1 MKVGMNLLLWTAF
14 VEEAH
19 FPILEKIKKTGY
31 DGVEIPL
38 FDGDAEHY
46 KKIKKELDN
55 LGLGCTA
62 VTVVNADTN
71 PISPDASVR
80 KAALDRIKW
89 ALDMTSVM
97 GGDVLA
103 GPYHSALGV
112 FSGQPPTADER
123 KRAVEVLT
131 QAADH
136 AQKVKVKIAIEYLNR
151 FECYFLTNALDAKNL
166 VREINHP
173 YFGTMYDT
181 FHANI
186 EEKNISQAIASME
199 DTYVHVHISENDR
212 GTPGSGHVHWDETFK
227 ALRKA
232 KYDGWLTIEAFGRA
246 LPDLA
251 AATKIWR
258 DMFPSPEDVY
268 GNGFKFIKEKW
279 KDLQFRKPKTH
290 ALNIGF
296 NYDFSNNVLGYDLGY
311 WYKPSNIGLTYGA
324 SLLLRTDFTNT
335 KIGFAPVL
343 GYKIWQFHIQTGYQF
358 LSKART
364 NFFTTNTLFIDIR
377 FVLINNTKIK
387 K

>member
-1 MKVGMNLLLWTAF
+1 MNLLLWTAF
-14 VEEAH
+14 VTKEH

-46 KKIKKELDN
+46 KTIKKELDN
-55 LGLGCTA
+55 LGLGCTT

-71 PISPDASVR
+71 PISPDAGIR

-97 GGDVLA
+97 GGDLLA

-268 GNGFKFIKEKW
+268 GNGFKFIKQKW
-279 KDLQFRKPKTH
+279 DAHK
-290 ALNIGF
+290 
-296 NYDFSNNVLGYDLGY
+296 
-311 WYKPSNIGLTYGA
+311 
-324 SLLLRTDFTNT
+324 
-335 KIGFAPVL
+335 
-343 GYKIWQFHIQTGYQF
+343 
-358 LSKART
+358 
-364 NFFTTNTLFIDIR
+364 
-377 FVLINNTKIK
+377 
-387 K
+387 

>member
-14 VEEAH
+14 VTEEH

-62 VTVVNADTN
+62 VTVVNAETN
-71 PISPDASVR
+71 PISPDASIR

-97 GGDVLA
+97 GGDLLA

-186 EEKNISQAIASME
+186 EEKNISHAIASME

-279 KDLQFRKPKTH
+279 EAFK
-290 ALNIGF
+290 
-296 NYDFSNNVLGYDLGY
+296 
-311 WYKPSNIGLTYGA
+311 
-324 SLLLRTDFTNT
+324 
-335 KIGFAPVL
+335 
-343 GYKIWQFHIQTGYQF
+343 
-358 LSKART
+358 
-364 NFFTTNTLFIDIR
+364 
-377 FVLINNTKIK
+377 
-387 K
+387 

>member
-1 MKVGMNLLLWTAF
+1 MKVGMNLLVWTAF
-14 VEEAH
+14 VTEEH

-71 PISPDASVR
+71 PISPDASIR
-80 KAALDRIKW
+80 KAGLERIKW

-97 GGDVLA
+97 GGDLLA

-123 KRAVEVLT
+123 KRAIEVLT
-131 QAADH
+131 QAAEH

-279 KDLQFRKPKTH
+279 EAFK
-290 ALNIGF
+290 
-296 NYDFSNNVLGYDLGY
+296 
-311 WYKPSNIGLTYGA
+311 
-324 SLLLRTDFTNT
+324 
-335 KIGFAPVL
+335 
-343 GYKIWQFHIQTGYQF
+343 
-358 LSKART
+358 
-364 NFFTTNTLFIDIR
+364 
-377 FVLINNTKIK
+377 
-387 K
+387 

>member
-1 MKVGMNLLLWTAF
+1 MKVGMNLLVWTAF
-14 VEEAH
+14 VTEEH

-71 PISPDASVR
+71 PISPDASIR
-80 KAALDRIKW
+80 KAGLERIKW

-97 GGDVLA
+97 GGDLLA

-123 KRAVEVLT
+123 KRAIEVLT

-151 FECYFLTNALDAKNL
+151 FECYFFTNALDAKNL

-199 DTYVHVHISENDR
+199 DTYIHVHISENDR

-279 KDLQFRKPKTH
+279 EAFK
-290 ALNIGF
+290 
-296 NYDFSNNVLGYDLGY
+296 
-311 WYKPSNIGLTYGA
+311 
-324 SLLLRTDFTNT
+324 
-335 KIGFAPVL
+335 
-343 GYKIWQFHIQTGYQF
+343 
-358 LSKART
+358 
-364 NFFTTNTLFIDIR
+364 
-377 FVLINNTKIK
+377 
-387 K
+387 